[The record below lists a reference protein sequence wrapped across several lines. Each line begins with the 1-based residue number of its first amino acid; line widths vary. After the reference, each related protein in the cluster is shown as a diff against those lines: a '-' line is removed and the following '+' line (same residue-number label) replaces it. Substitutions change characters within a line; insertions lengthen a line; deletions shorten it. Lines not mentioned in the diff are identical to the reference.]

1 MSAIAPAAPSASPSA
16 PPARA
21 PAAAPTPARRVRTPT
36 IIQMEAVECGA
47 AALRIVLAYY
57 GRFVPAE
64 ELRVE
69 CGVSR
74 DGSKASNVVRAARHY
89 GLNAKGLKRE
99 PDKLADLTLPFIV
112 FWNFNHFVVVE
123 GFKPGK
129 VYLNDPATGP
139 RVVTAGEFDQSFTG
153 VILAIEKG
161 PEFKPGGENPGIL
174 AALASRL
181 PGTAPSI
188 GFLLLAG
195 LALVIPGLVVPI
207 FSKVFVDEI
216 LVKHFDSWVKPLLLG
231 MSVTMVLMAGLTW
244 LQSYFLS
251 RFHAALALTSGARF
265 FWHVLHLPVGFYS
278 QRSAGEISSRVQIN
292 DKVAGV
298 IAGDAARAMLHV
310 AMVVFYAALMFFYD
324 WFLTLV
330 GLLVAVANIVFLK
343 AIARRRIDA
352 TQRLAID
359 GGKLFGTSMNG
370 LRLIE
375 TLKASG
381 MESDFF
387 RKWAGYQSKVMT
399 GQQVVGSQELF
410 LQSVPPLLSTMNSV
424 AILAFGGLRVMEGH
438 LTMGMLV
445 AFQALMAAFIGPIN
459 QLVGLAGRIQEM
471 HGDMNRLDD
480 VLNYPLDRYA
490 DPKADTANLDT
501 ADRQVKLKGEVEMRG
516 VTFGYSRLAN
526 PLIQNFDLKLRPGS
540 RVALIG
546 PSGCGKSTVS
556 KLVMGLYEPWSGEI
570 FFDGALRSKLPRLI
584 MSNSVAMVDQDI
596 SLFQGTIRENL
607 TMWDETLAE
616 SAVVRAAK
624 DAEIHDV
631 IASRP
636 GGYEAQVSEMGAN
649 FSGGQRQRLELAR
662 ALAVDPAVV
671 VLDEATSAL
680 DPTTEAR
687 IDDNLRRRGCTCLI
701 IAHRLSTIRDC
712 DEIIVLDRGKVVQR
726 GTHDQLLEDGEGLYA
741 QLIRTQ

>member
-1 MSAIAPAAPSASPSA
+1 MAATAPAVGAPPASA
-16 PPARA
+16 PPAPSKA
-21 PAAAPTPARRVRTPT
+21 PHAAPSRRVRTPT

-57 GRFVPAE
+57 GRYVPAE

-74 DGSKASNVVRAARHY
+74 DGSKASNVVRAARRY

-99 PDKLADLTLPFIV
+99 PDKLGDLALPFIV

-129 VYLNDPATGP
+129 VFLNDPATGP
-139 RVVTAGEFDQSFTG
+139 RVVTAEEFDQSFTG

-161 PEFKPGGENPGIL
+161 PEFKPGGDNPGIL
-174 AALASRL
+174 SALASRL

-188 GFLLLAG
+188 GYLLLAG
-195 LALVIPGLVVPI
+195 LALVIPGLVVPV

-244 LQSYFLS
+244 LQSHFLS
-251 RFHAALALTSGARF
+251 RFHAALSLTTGARF

-292 DKVAGV
+292 DKVAGLL
-298 IAGDAARAMLHV
+298 AGEVARALLHV
-310 AMVVFYAALMFFYD
+310 AVVVFYAALMLFYD
-324 WFLTLV
+324 WFLTLI
-330 GLLVAVANIVFLK
+330 GLAVAIANIVFLK

-359 GGKLFGTSMNG
+359 NGKLFGTSMNG
-370 LRLIE
+370 LRLVE

-399 GQQVVGSQELF
+399 GQQVVGSQELA
-410 LQSVPPLLSTMNSV
+410 LQSVPPLLSMLNGV
-424 AILAFGGLRVMEGH
+424 AILAFGGLRVMDGH

-445 AFQALMAAFIGPIN
+445 AFQALMAAFINPIN

-480 VLNYPLDRYA
+480 VLNYPVDRYA
-490 DPKADTANLDT
+490 DPRAGTASLD
-501 ADRQVKLKGEVEMRG
+501 AAERPVKLKGGVELRG

-526 PLIQNFDLKLRPGS
+526 PLIENFSLKLKPGS

-556 KLVMGLYEPWSGEI
+556 KLVMGLYEPWAGEI
-570 FFDGALRSKLPRLI
+570 LFDGAPRAAVPRLV
-584 MSNSVAMVDQDI
+584 MSNSVSMVDQDI
-596 SLFQGTIRENL
+596 TLFQGTIRDNL

-616 SAVVRAAK
+616 AAVVRAAK

-631 IASRP
+631 IAARP

-649 FSGGQRQRLELAR
+649 FSGGQRQRLEIAR
-662 ALAVDPAVV
+662 ALAVDPVVV

-726 GTHDQLLEDGEGLYA
+726 GTHDELLRDAEGLYA
-741 QLIRTQ
+741 QLIRNQ

>member
-1 MSAIAPAAPSASPSA
+1 MSATAPAAEAPIA
-16 PPARA
+16 PPPA
-21 PAAAPTPARRVRTPT
+21 PARKAAPEPARRVRTPT

-74 DGSKASNVVRAARHY
+74 DGSKASNVVRAARRY

-99 PDKLADLTLPFIV
+99 PDKLGDLKLPFIV

-129 VYLNDPATGP
+129 VFLNDPATGP
-139 RVVTAGEFDQSFTG
+139 RIVTDAEFDQSFTG

-188 GFLLLAG
+188 GYLLLAG
-195 LALVIPGLVVPI
+195 LALVIPGLVVPV

-216 LVKHFDSWVKPLLLG
+216 LVKHFESWVKPLLLG
-231 MSVTMVLMAGLTW
+231 MSLTAVLMAGLTW

-251 RFHAALALTSGARF
+251 RLHAALALTTGARF

-292 DKVAGV
+292 DKVAGLL
-298 IAGDAARAMLHV
+298 AGEVARAMLNV
-310 AMVVFYAALMFFYD
+310 AVVIFYAALMFFYD
-324 WFLTLV
+324 WALTLI
-330 GLLVAVANIVFLK
+330 GIAVAVANIVFLK

-399 GQQVVGSQELF
+399 GQQVVGGQELF
-410 LQSVPPLLSTMNSV
+410 LQSVPPLLATMNGV
-424 AILAFGGLRVMEGH
+424 AILAFGGMRVMDGH

-490 DPKADTANLDT
+490 DPKSDTARLDS
-501 ADRQVKLKGEVEMRG
+501 AERQVKLKGEIELRNL
-516 VTFGYSRLAN
+516 TFGYSRLAN
-526 PLIQNFDLKLRPGS
+526 PLIENFSLKLKPGS

-570 FFDGALRSKLPRLI
+570 LFDGVPRSALPRLV
-584 MSNSVAMVDQDI
+584 MTNSVSMVDQDI
-596 SLFQGTIRENL
+596 TLFQGTIRDNL
-607 TMWDETLAE
+607 TMWDETLGDA
-616 SAVVRAAK
+616 SVVRAAK

-631 IASRP
+631 VAARP

-649 FSGGQRQRLELAR
+649 FSGGQRQRLEIAR
-662 ALAVDPAVV
+662 ALAADPVVV

-712 DEIIVLDRGKVVQR
+712 DEIIVLERGKVVQR
-726 GTHDQLLEDGEGLYA
+726 GTHEELLRDEHGLYA
-741 QLIRTQ
+741 LLIRTQ